1 MRYDSFYPFQHQ
13 ASAFRHLPMPPNHF
27 LPPQA
32 SQGMQAFSAFKNIP
46 QPPRSPLPTNPTGK
60 IDSFLQTADKLF
72 STAQSYKPYVQQIQ
86 QAVPMMKNLPS
97 LYRMYKGIKGL
108 PDANPSNN
116 QSKAPRRSSTPSNRK
131 ESEYT
136 SKPSRPL
143 IFQPPFED

>member
-13 ASAFRHLPMPPNHF
+13 AFRHLPPLPPNHF
-27 LPPQA
+27 LPPQ
-32 SQGMQAFSAFKNIP
+32 GTEAFSGLKNIP
-46 QPPRSPLPTNPTGK
+46 LSPHSPLPTNPTGK

-86 QAVPMMKNLPS
+86 QAVPMMKNLPA

-108 PDANPSNN
+108 PDANSNN
-116 QSKAPRRSSTPSNRK
+116 NQTKAPRRSSTSANRK
-131 ESEYT
+131 ESDYT
-136 SKPSRPL
+136 TKPSRPL